1 MPTHTPRHNDAARL
15 RRSARLALSMLLVW
29 TTAPMV
35 AFAAASDSASHAP
48 TSRLIIVALADKPDP
63 VPAAGSTPR
72 GYGGLRNYA
81 GGERA
86 AFTAAKLARD
96 YNLREIAAW
105 TINPLRLRCM
115 LFEIPAA
122 ADREATLA
130 QLRHDDRVQ
139 LVQALQSFDTYASA
153 RSDGGNAKWTTEPAT
168 YNDPYI
174 GLQRGFTAIGAGE
187 AQRWASGAGVR
198 VALIDTGVDATHPDL
213 AGRIT
218 EQRDF
223 VVDPADASGFDR
235 HGTEVAGVIAA
246 VANNRLGIV
255 GVAPNAHIVSYR
267 ACWPAQANAS
277 AARCNTFT
285 LAQALGAAI
294 ASGAHIINLSLGG
307 PSDPLLEQLTDY
319 AVKHGSIVV
328 GAVPLNGR
336 MDGFPVDVP
345 GVIAVASVE
354 DPQPDG
360 TALVAPGHDI
370 LTLEPG
376 GHYDYASGSSLAT
389 AHVTAAIALLLE
401 LDRHLDAR
409 ALFAVLRGSQ
419 QAAAAP
425 IDVCAAM
432 VALSRTRGNCRKVVA
447 QAGPSDATR

>member
-1 MPTHTPRHNDAARL
+1 MPTHAPRHNDAARL
-15 RRSARLALSMLLVW
+15 RRIAWLALSVLLFW
-29 TTAPMV
+29 ATAPV
-35 AFAAASDSASHAP
+35 AASAAAPDPASTA
-48 TSRLIIVALADKPDP
+48 RLIIVALADKPDP

-72 GYGGLRNYA
+72 GYGGLPNYT

-86 AFTAAKLARD
+86 ASTAAKLARD
-96 YNLREIAAW
+96 YSLREISAW
-105 TINPLRLRCM
+105 TIDPLRLRCM

-122 ADREATLA
+122 ADRDETLA
-130 QLRHDDRVQ
+130 RLQHDDRVRLAQ
-139 LVQALQSFDTYASA
+139 PLQSFDTFASPG
-153 RSDGGNAKWTTEPAT
+153 SGGNATVTPQPTT

-174 GLQRGFTAIGAGE
+174 GLQRGFSAIGAGE

-223 VVDPADASGFDR
+223 VTDPANSPGFDR
-235 HGTEVAGVIAA
+235 HGTEVAGVIVAI
-246 VANNRLGIV
+246 ANNGIGIV
-255 GVAPNAHIVSYR
+255 GVAPNARVLSYR

-294 ASGAHIINLSLGG
+294 ASGANIINLSLGG

-328 GAVPLNGR
+328 GAVPPNGR

-345 GVIAVASVE
+345 GVIAVTSVD
-354 DPQPDG
+354 DPRPDSA
-360 TALVAPGHDI
+360 ALAAPGRDI

-376 GHYDYASGSSLAT
+376 GHFDYASGSSLAT
-389 AHVTAAIALLLE
+389 AHVTGAIALLLE

-409 ALFAVLRGSQ
+409 ALFAVLNGSQ
-419 QAAAAP
+419 RAADAP

-432 VALSRTRGNCRKVVA
+432 LALGRIRGDCRKVVA
-447 QAGPSDATR
+447 QAGPSHATR